1 MALAQMHSL
10 PLPLRRLR
18 PGREQRAT
26 QRALAYWESIK
37 EDGTLPKFGDF
48 RFAHREVN
56 DTTRFLLK
64 QDHVASNSVF
74 ILCGDSVASSFGGSP
89 VRKTLAETSP
99 SEVRNQINSDCEAAV
114 ANAAP
119 AGSEGWYVSR
129 AGGDRVFYRYIFLPL
144 EASYSRLGY
153 VFGAYSC
160 AVESTS

>member
-10 PLPLRRLR
+10 PLPLQRLR

-37 EDGTLPKFGDF
+37 EDGSLPKFGDF
-48 RFAHREVN
+48 RFAHKEVN
-56 DTTRFLLK
+56 DSTRFLLK

-74 ILCGDSVASSFGGSP
+74 ILCGDAVASSFGGNP
-89 VRKTLAETSP
+89 VRKTLVESAP
-99 SEVRNQINSDCEAAV
+99 HEVRNQISSDCESAV
-114 ANAAP
+114 AKGAP
-119 AGSEGWYVSR
+119 AGREGWYVSR
-129 AGGDRVFYRYIFLPL
+129 GDSERIFYRYIFRPL

-160 AVESTS
+160 ASEPSS